1 MSKTKNKTASPESAA
16 DHTPETE
23 TPVSAILSADKRIVE
38 PEDHP
43 LITERIRLKAGAHVI
58 LIAQNKGGQGK
69 TIGAIEVTMACLIYK
84 IPFVL
89 ATLDQ
94 SNDTLTLIFGRR
106 KPKQSKSQ
114 KPEFAE
120 GSTAESTEDSTDEAR
135 EDDFQIVKLDIS
147 DLNQREI
154 IELLDLSEREGAVI
168 IIDTPPAYADER
180 NPMIAALKR
189 SRVFDGEASI
199 AAYMPVTPDTDSI
212 QGAFTALKV
221 MPVKFA
227 RGIIR
232 AWRSSPHDPPW
243 DSFSHWNELLEITEF
258 KIWETGDWT
267 PDCKKLIY
275 RTGEFAEFPPLD
287 LLDGFFQTPDT
298 FLPRAQR
305 KPVEEALAYFAQSS
319 EVIYQHLLE
328 PIIEK

>member
-1 MSKTKNKTASPESAA
+1 MSKTKNKTASPDSAA
-16 DHTPETE
+16 DQTPETDAF
-23 TPVSAILSADKRIVE
+23 VSAILSPEKGVAE

-43 LITERIRLKAGAHVI
+43 SIPERIRLKSGAHVI

-69 TIGAIEVTMACLIYK
+69 TIGATEVTMACLIYK

-94 SNDTLTLIFGRR
+94 SNETLTLIFGRR

-114 KPEFAE
+114 EP
-120 GSTAESTEDSTDEAR
+120 ESTEEATEEAR

-212 QGAFTALKV
+212 QGAFTALNV

-243 DSFSHWNELLEITEF
+243 NSFSHWEKLLKITEF
-258 KIWETGDWT
+258 QIWETGDWT
-267 PDCKKLIY
+267 PACKELIY
-275 RTGEFAEFPPLD
+275 RTGEFADFPPLD
-287 LLDGFFQTPDT
+287 QLDAFYRDPET
-298 FLPRAQR
+298 FLPRALR
-305 KPVEEALAYFAQSS
+305 KPVEEALAYFKQSS
-319 EVIYQHLLE
+319 QVIYRHLLE
-328 PIIEK
+328 PIIEQ